1 METINE
7 LLKALDN
14 KVPASIAKRLDG
26 LQKLNE
32 KLRTA
37 KSEHEA
43 NPTEESQESL
53 DEVLEFLQDTEEDL
67 IEDLSELVDKKRK
80 EQAIARQKALKEQE
94 QKANLEKAELG
105 KKKETEGKSG
115 IRWGSLILGG
125 ILLVATGGAIK
136 YFGNKK

>member
-1 METINE
+1 METING
-7 LLKALDN
+7 LLRALDN

-32 KLRTA
+32 KLRIA
-37 KSEHEA
+37 KREHDD
-43 NPTEESQESL
+43 NPTDESQEAL

-80 EQAIARQKALKEQE
+80 EQAIAKQNASKKAE
-94 QKANLEKAELG
+94 LEKAELD